1 LGRAKRPLCQCWVDR
16 ALLGSTIMDLT
27 SRPVGVTRTPIP
39 DDLNRLS
46 AKVIGC
52 AIEVHRAL
60 GPGLLESAY
69 DGAFCIELGHQR
81 LQFLRQL
88 ESPIAYRDQLVGAYR
103 LDFLVEDA
111 LVAEL
116 KSVERLE
123 YVYVSQMLTYLK
135 ATGKRLG
142 LILNFNVPV
151 MKAGVRRVA
160 L

>member
-1 LGRAKRPLCQCWVDR
+1 MDR
-16 ALLGSTIMDLT
+16 ALLGSTAMDVPPHAVMT
-27 SRPVGVTRTPIP
+27 THNPVP
-39 DDLNRLS
+39 DDLNLLS
-46 AKVIGC
+46 ARVIGC
-52 AIEVHRAL
+52 AIAVHREL

-69 DGAFCIELGHQR
+69 DGAFCIELAHQR

-88 ESPIAYRDQLVGAYR
+88 ESPVAYRGQLVGAYR

-111 LVAEL
+111 LVVEL
-116 KSVERLE
+116 KSVERLD

-135 ATGKRLG
+135 GTGKRLG

-151 MKAGVRRVA
+151 MKSGVRRVV

>member
-1 LGRAKRPLCQCWVDR
+1 
-16 ALLGSTIMDLT
+16 MDFS
-27 SRPVGVTRTPIP
+27 SRPIGAAPIRIP
-39 DDLNRLS
+39 DALNRLS
-46 AKVIGC
+46 AQVIGC
-52 AIEVHRAL
+52 AIAVHREL

-69 DGAFCIELGHQR
+69 EAAFCIELAHQR

-88 ESPIAYRDQLVGAYR
+88 ASPIAYRGQLVGAYR

-111 LVAEL
+111 VVVEL

-135 ATGKRLG
+135 STGKRLG

-151 MKAGVRRVA
+151 MKAGVKRVA

>member
-1 LGRAKRPLCQCWVDR
+1 
-16 ALLGSTIMDLT
+16 MDLR
-27 SRPVGVTRTPIP
+27 SRPVGVTPIPIP
-39 DDLNRLS
+39 DALNRLS
-46 AKVIGC
+46 AQVIGC
-52 AIEVHRAL
+52 AIAVHREL

-69 DGAFCIELGHQR
+69 ERAFCIELAQQR

-88 ESPIAYRDQLVGAYR
+88 DSPITYRGELVGAYR

-111 LVAEL
+111 LVVEL

-151 MKAGVRRVA
+151 MKAGVKRVA

>member
-1 LGRAKRPLCQCWVDR
+1 MLIVAG
-16 ALLGSTIMDLT
+16 MDLR
-27 SRPVGVTRTPIP
+27 SRPHDVTPIP
-39 DDLNRLS
+39 IPDALNRLS
-46 AKVIGC
+46 EQVIGC
-52 AIEVHRAL
+52 AIAVHRGL

-69 DGAFCIELGHQR
+69 DSAFCIELAHHG

-88 ESPIAYRDQLVGAYR
+88 DSPIAYRGKLVGAYR

-111 LVAEL
+111 LVVEL
-116 KSVERLE
+116 KSVERFE
-123 YVYVSQMLTYLK
+123 YVYVAQMLTYLK

-151 MKAGVRRVA
+151 LKAGVRRVA

>member
-1 LGRAKRPLCQCWVDR
+1 
-16 ALLGSTIMDLT
+16 
-27 SRPVGVTRTPIP
+27 
-39 DDLNRLS
+39 LS
-46 AKVIGC
+46 EQVIAC
-52 AIEVHRAL
+52 AIAVHREL

-69 DGAFCIELGHQR
+69 DSAFCIELAHQR

-88 ESPIAYRDQLVGAYR
+88 DSPIAYRGQLVGAYR
-103 LDFLVEDA
+103 LDFMVEDA
-111 LVAEL
+111 LVVEL

-123 YVYVSQMLTYLK
+123 YVYIAQMLTCLK

-151 MKAGVRRVA
+151 MKAGVRRVV